1 MFMSKP
7 KTLRDGR
14 EGGKEKREEI
24 DEERVNAIP
33 CSRTPS
39 F

>member
-1 MFMSKP
+1 MFTSKL
-7 KTLRDGR
+7 KTLSDGR

-24 DEERVNAIP
+24 DEEGMSAIP